1 MYGFFNEIEK
11 REEKNGFKQRTNHLK
26 SEKGTFIHG
35 KGIVYLLQT
44 ARFPP

>member
-1 MYGFFNEIEK
+1 MPLNSGQYQLE
-11 REEKNGFKQRTNHLK
+11 

-44 ARFPP
+44 ARFSP